1 MPLSI
6 ADGRVQCWIFGNLNR
21 HSNAFGMKQT
31 GERECELP
39 ERETPPEKTLHLIA
53 YHQATHKHP
62 TVQRWLAK
70 YPRVQMRGAPTS
82 ASRAEHGRALL
93 SRHHQRTAAPR
104 RAHQRAAGGGSRR

>member
-1 MPLSI
+1 
-6 ADGRVQCWIFGNLNR
+6 
-21 HSNAFGMKQT
+21 MKQT

-82 ASRAEHGRALL
+82 ASRRNMVGRWFRDITTERLRHGVLT
-93 SRHHQRTAAPR
+93 SAPR
-104 RAHQRAAGGGSRR
+104 LKVAVDDYFDPHTNPKPLIWTALYLDHLIS